1 MIQILL
7 VPTKMVGTRGKARDF
22 MQLLEYF
29 YDRNNDIVNYHQ
41 RKFNLPDRDKILLYG
56 SPASGKTSLVL
67 DYLMNYDLELT
78 LYIDFQDPKFQFRDM
93 MEEDV
98 EGFVEANEIE
108 ILVLDHY
115 EHEYFEKLPKVK
127 KLIIV
132 SNTYYK
138 YIENFHSLYLP
149 LLDYEEFFSFQK
161 RGTEKQIFNL
171 FLKQGTLPQL
181 ALQTTPKEQ
190 LFLQFIKSHFSK
202 SEQKLLTILAHFNG
216 ATVTT
221 HQIYTYAKERYKIS
235 KDLIYKQ
242 IKHFQEQDIIIFIEE
257 FNSSK
262 QKKLLF
268 FDFALAKYLTLT
280 QGFQRQFETMV
291 ALSLTKHNIH
301 FKSFGTSGFI
311 TYRKQLI
318 IPAPFESEE
327 RFWKK
332 AHNRFSSYKK
342 TDIKKIIVIT
352 VNAQYEFKIEN
363 IEFEALPFYEWVVI
377 NDEE

>member
-1 MIQILL
+1 
-7 VPTKMVGTRGKARDF
+7 

-41 RKFNLPDRDKILLYG
+41 RKFNLPEAEKILLYG

-67 DYLMNYDLELT
+67 DYLMNYDPESI

-98 EGFVEANEIE
+98 EGFTEANEIE
-108 ILVLDHY
+108 ILALDHY
-115 EHEYFEKLPKVK
+115 EHEYFEKLPKVE

-132 SNTYYK
+132 SNTYYN
-138 YIENFHSLYLP
+138 YGESFHYLHLP

-161 RGTEKQIFNL
+161 RGTETQIFNL
-171 FLKQGTLPQL
+171 FLRQGTLPQL
-181 ALQTTPKEQ
+181 AITTSPKEQ
-190 LFLQFIKSHFSK
+190 LFLNFIKSHFNE
-202 SEQKLLTILAHFNG
+202 SEQRLLAVLAHFNG

-221 HQIYTYAKERYKIS
+221 YQIYTHAKERYKIS
-235 KDLIYKQ
+235 KDLIYRQ
-242 IKHFQEQDIIIFIEE
+242 IKNFQEQGIITFIEE
-257 FNSSK
+257 FKSPK

-280 QGFQRQFETMV
+280 QGFPRQFETMV
-291 ALSLTKHNIH
+291 ALSLTKHNIP
-301 FKSFGTSGFI
+301 FKAFGTSGYL
-311 TYRKQLI
+311 THLNHLI

-327 RFWKK
+327 IFWKK
-332 AHNRFSSYKK
+332 AHNRFGSYKK
-342 TDIKKIIVIT
+342 ENIEKIVVVTI
-352 VNAQYEFKIEN
+352 NAQYEFEIEN
-363 IEFEALPFYEWVVI
+363 IKFEALPFYEWVVI

>member
-1 MIQILL
+1 
-7 VPTKMVGTRGKARDF
+7 

-41 RKFNLPDRDKILLYG
+41 RKFNLPQADKILLYG
-56 SPASGKTSLVL
+56 PPASGKTSLIL
-67 DYLMNYDLELT
+67 DYMMNYAPEST

-127 KLIIV
+127 KLIIL

-138 YIENFHSLYLP
+138 YGNSFQYLHLP

-171 FLKQGTLPQL
+171 FLRQGTLPQL

-190 LFLQFIKSHFSK
+190 LFLNFIKSHFNK
-202 SEQKLLTILAHFNG
+202 SEQKLLAVLAHFNG

-221 HQIYTYAKERYKIS
+221 YQIYTYAKERYKIS
-235 KDLIYKQ
+235 KDLIYRQ
-242 IKHFQEQDIIIFIEE
+242 IKSFQEQGIIAFIEE
-257 FNSSK
+257 FKSAK

-291 ALSLTKHNIH
+291 ALSLAKHNIP
-301 FKSFGTSGFI
+301 FKSFGISGYI
-311 TYRKQLI
+311 THLNHLI

-327 RFWKK
+327 IFWKK
-332 AHNRFSSYKK
+332 AYNRFSIYKK
-342 TDIKKIIVIT
+342 ANIKRIFVVTI
-352 VNAQYEFKIEN
+352 NAQYEFKIEN

-377 NDEE
+377 NDED

>member
-1 MIQILL
+1 M
-7 VPTKMVGTRGKARDF
+7 RGKARDF

-29 YDRNNDIVNYHQ
+29 YDRNNDIGNYHQ
-41 RKFNLPDRDKILLYG
+41 RKFNLPETDKTLLYG

-67 DYLMNYDLELT
+67 DYLMNYDPELT

-93 MEEDV
+93 LEEDV

-115 EHEYFEKLPKVK
+115 EHEYFETFPKVK
-127 KLIIV
+127 KLIVI
-132 SNTYYK
+132 SSTYYK
-138 YIENFHSLYLP
+138 YEDNFTYLHLP

-171 FLKQGTLPQL
+171 FFKQGTLPQL
-181 ALQTTPKEQ
+181 ARQTTPKEL
-190 LFLQFIKSHFSK
+190 LFLNFIKSHFNE
-202 SEQKLLTILAHFNG
+202 SEQKLLSVLANFNG

-221 HQIYTYAKERYKIS
+221 YQIYTYAKERYKIS
-235 KDLIYKQ
+235 KDLIYRQ
-242 IKHFQEQDIIIFIEE
+242 IKSFQERGIITFIEE
-257 FNSSK
+257 FKSPK

-280 QGFQRQFETMV
+280 QGFQRQFETMI

-301 FKSFGTSGFI
+301 FKAFGISGYI
-311 TYRKQLI
+311 THLNHLI

-327 RFWKK
+327 IFWKK
-332 AHNRFSSYKK
+332 THKRFSSYRKSNIEK
-342 TDIKKIIVIT
+342 VIIVTI
-352 VNAQYEFKIEN
+352 NAQYEFKIEN
-363 IEFEALPFYEWVVI
+363 IKFEALPFYEWVVI